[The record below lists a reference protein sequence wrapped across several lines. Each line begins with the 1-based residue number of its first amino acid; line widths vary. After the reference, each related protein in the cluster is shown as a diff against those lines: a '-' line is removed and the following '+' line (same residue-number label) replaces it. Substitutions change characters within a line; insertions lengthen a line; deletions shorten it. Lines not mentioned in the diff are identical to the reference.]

1 MLVLTRKQN
10 ERIKIGDDIVVS
22 VLKIKGNTVR
32 LGIETPKEVRVVRG
46 ELPASSEPRVKSM
59 TLFATDP
66 STGAIREHDAEP
78 SRTSEIGPSIR
89 GQKIDPLDEE
99 VNRLK
104 QIVSQVSPQTWT
116 PSEMRQGRSV
126 ETSCLHHGEQPR

>member
-10 ERIKIGDDIVVS
+10 EKIKIGDDIVVS

-32 LGIETPKEVRVVRG
+32 LGIEAPKEVRVVRG
-46 ELPASSEPRVKSM
+46 ELPASLEPRVKSM
-59 TLFATDP
+59 TLFSTDP
-66 STGAIREHDAEP
+66 STGVIREHDAEP
-78 SRTSEIGPSIR
+78 SRTSDIRPSIR
-89 GQKIDPLDEE
+89 GQKIDSLDEE

-104 QIVSQVSPQTWT
+104 QIVSQVGRQSWT

-126 ETSCLHHGEQPR
+126 ETS

>member
-10 ERIKIGDDIVVS
+10 EKIKIGDDIVVS

-32 LGIETPKEVRVVRG
+32 LGIEAPKEVRVVRG

-59 TLFATDP
+59 TLFSTDP
-66 STGAIREHDAEP
+66 STGVIREHDVEP
-78 SRTSEIGPSIR
+78 SRTSDIRPSIR
-89 GQKIDPLDEE
+89 GQKIDSLDEE

-104 QIVSQVSPQTWT
+104 QIVSQVGRQSWT
-116 PSEMRQGRSV
+116 PSEMR
-126 ETSCLHHGEQPR
+126 